1 MKIEKNMLF
10 KGNVNNK
17 IIMIIDA
24 NEKHVIYKC
33 METKRIFSIGRKAF
47 EHCLL
52 QKI

>member
-17 IIMIIDA
+17 MIIDA